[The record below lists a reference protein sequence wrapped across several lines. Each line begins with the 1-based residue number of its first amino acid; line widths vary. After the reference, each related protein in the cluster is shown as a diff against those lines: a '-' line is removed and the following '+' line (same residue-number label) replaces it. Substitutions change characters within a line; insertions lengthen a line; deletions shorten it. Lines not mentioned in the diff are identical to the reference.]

1 MIAMKGLLHQSRER
15 RPAVQRELQGNCE
28 ELTVACISKEELSGF
43 VDVLDESYGII
54 HG

>member
-28 ELTVACISKEELSGF
+28 ELTVACIFKEELSGS
-43 VDVLDESYGII
+43 VDGLDES
-54 HG
+54 